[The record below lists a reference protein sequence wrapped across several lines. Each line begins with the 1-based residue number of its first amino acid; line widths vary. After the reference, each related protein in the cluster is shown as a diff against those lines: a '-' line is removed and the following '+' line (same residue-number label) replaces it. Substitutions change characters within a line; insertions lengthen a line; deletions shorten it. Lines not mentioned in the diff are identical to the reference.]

1 MAALGSVTV
10 LTPVFQGWLASDE
23 AAAGQTPAFSP
34 RHPTGIR
41 PQP

>member
-1 MAALGSVTV
+1 V